1 MTGLN
6 RTQLCLGSAKAAADN
21 TKTNTTSS
29 TTAGSRH
36 RTRQPQGSP
45 LGFPLRPRD
54 KERAGRSCRRSS
66 SQTWKGW
73 MSLLPYFCSQTA
85 TARSCLTEGERK
97 RSPRESGRT
106 RRAPAQASTSN
117 LCNSTALCIT
127 TQSQDTEASTYKYVE
142 SLEHWPSY
150 WCINC

>member
-21 TKTNTTSS
+21 TQTNTTSS

-85 TARSCLTEGERK
+85 IARSCLTEGERK
-97 RSPRESGRT
+97 CSPRESGRT
-106 RRAPAQASTSN
+106 RRAHTKASAVTRQAVVVGAN
-117 LCNSTALCIT
+117 APP
-127 TQSQDTEASTYKYVE
+127 DGG
-142 SLEHWPSY
+142 
-150 WCINC
+150 